1 MRFNQQTNNDTM
13 ENQKRKK
20 LSNLADKLLDQQA
33 AKEALS
39 NIKTT
44 KTFRDS
50 INSFLDSH
58 KDGTSTVEYID
69 KVKKIM
75 LLVSDNIRLAK
86 GHPNFDVDQ
95 YINDKKELVNA
106 LFLMQSFIGDINH
119 NIFTKTNLEK
129 LNNIYREHSSI
140 NKLLT

>member
-1 MRFNQQTNNDTM
+1 M
-13 ENQKRKK
+13 
-20 LSNLADKLLDQQA
+20 LSNQDNA
-33 AKEALS
+33 EALS

-44 KTFRDS
+44 KTFRKS

-58 KDGTSTVEYID
+58 KDNTSTSEYID

-75 LLVSDNIRLAK
+75 SLVSDNIRLAK
-86 GHPNFDVDQ
+86 GHPNFDVDR
-95 YINDKKELVNA
+95 YASDKKELVDA

-119 NIFTKTNLEK
+119 NVFTKTNLEK